1 MLELIMAERD
11 GLILP
16 DAVYF
21 RTVIIVT
28 LHFKFTVIRGA
39 ARLIGCAGTGGR
51 AVSQGYVGVGYL
63 PTRPG
68 TAKPVRNLECA
79 PLESQTSESQTR

>member
-1 MLELIMAERD
+1 MLEVSLAESD
-11 GLILP
+11 GLILR
-16 DAVYF
+16 DAIYF

-28 LHFKFTVIRGA
+28 LHFRFTVIRAA

-51 AVSQGYVGVGYL
+51 AVGQGYVGVGYL

-79 PLESQTSESQTR
+79 SLESQTSESQSR